1 MKNYDL
7 VLLNDIINIFEENK
21 FAEANILHKQF
32 IKLAQPIQN
41 ENEKEA
47 LEIIVEKNLQDQ
59 FKQFAIE
66 YYKSQSQFDES
77 DDFDSIFTTYGSN
90 NNILAEQFLLSLGNE
105 DFIDVQDR
113 AEKGEEI
120 VEILDIIAESDIRLQ
135 KVNTTLKAAISR
147 GLPIAFVLAGSAKL
161 YYLLKY
167 LINNREEVAKYATVI
182 FGIISSLLA
191 SIPPINFTLFNIQK
205 VPTAYEMIEERR
217 IINVTKI
224 NNIYK
229 YVIDYK
235 TPDDGKN
242 HEVSIVTLDDNNDR
256 EITKL
261 KSGPGQL
268 ISEPFESFKKYKTVR
283 VYDNGELVD
292 SQNENEANKQILAPQ
307 AQDTKLKLPD
317 SKTKFRKVE
326 PAVPNVEKSKF
337 PDFKPKSMIAP
348 NKSIENLKTYPQKS
362 RSKLGPMSDKLDES
376 EIFPISVPS
385 TTVKPT
391 SNLVAPSIDI
401 KTDPLTVNPSSKTMI
416 PDITEKK
423 KEPENYYSD
432 PNNYYLEKK
441 PEKAIDQPEE
451 FNTRRSKILGIH
463 ASLDE
468 MVENTLLKHL
478 GENVSI
484 KIHEYKINE
493 YNDVEQFVEFLFPNK
508 KNNFIMEYKSNGN
521 TGRKSFERHPAD
533 YFKKKPKFSLPKIN
547 LEHDEIQG
555 ILAGLRKKK

>member
-7 VLLNDIINIFEENK
+7 VLFNDIINIFEENK

-41 ENEKEA
+41 VNEKEA
-47 LEIIVEKNLQDQ
+47 LDIIAEKNLQDQ

-77 DDFDSIFTTYGSN
+77 DDFNSIFQTYGSN

-113 AEKGEEI
+113 AEKGKEI

-161 YYLLKY
+161 YYLLRY
-167 LINNREEVAKYATVI
+167 LINNREEVAKYATII
-182 FGIISSLLA
+182 FGIVSSLLA
-191 SIPPINFTLFNIQK
+191 SIPTINFTLFNIQK

-235 TPDDGKN
+235 TADDGKN
-242 HEVSIVTLDDNNDR
+242 HEVSIVTLDNNDDR

-261 KSGPGQL
+261 RSGPGQL
-268 ISEPFESFKKYKTVR
+268 ISENFESSKKYKTVR

-307 AQDTKLKLPD
+307 VQNTKLRSPE

-326 PAVPNVEKSKF
+326 PAVPGIEKNKF
-337 PDFKPKSMIAP
+337 PDFKPKSMLAP
-348 NKSIENLKTYPQKS
+348 NKSIENLSTYPQKS

-376 EIFPISVPS
+376 DIFPISVPS

-401 KTDPLTVNPSSKTMI
+401 KTDPLTVNPNSKTMI
-416 PDITEKK
+416 PDITEN
-423 KEPENYYSD
+423 KED
-432 PNNYYLEKK
+432 TGYYLDKK
-441 PEKAIDQPEE
+441 PDFAKDQPEE
-451 FNTRRSKILGIH
+451 FKSRKSRIQGIH
-463 ASLDE
+463 ISLDE
-468 MVENTLLKHL
+468 MVENTLKRHL
-478 GENVSI
+478 GENVSM
-484 KIHEYKINE
+484 KIHDFKTNE

-508 KNNFIMEYKSNGN
+508 KDNFIMEYKLNGN
-521 TGRKSFERHPAD
+521 TDRKSMIRHPAD
-533 YFKKKPKFSLPKIN
+533 YFKKKSRFSLPKIN
-547 LEHDEIQG
+547 LDDEQVQG
-555 ILAGLRKKK
+555 ILYGLLKKK

>member
-7 VLLNDIINIFEENK
+7 VLFNDIINIFEENK

-41 ENEKEA
+41 VNEKEA
-47 LEIIVEKNLQDQ
+47 LDIIAEKNLQDQ

-77 DDFDSIFTTYGSN
+77 DDFNSIFQTYGSN

-113 AEKGEEI
+113 AEKGKEI

-161 YYLLKY
+161 YYLLRY
-167 LINNREEVAKYATVI
+167 LINNREEVAKYATII
-182 FGIISSLLA
+182 FGIVSSLLA
-191 SIPPINFTLFNIQK
+191 SIPTINFTLFNIQK

-235 TPDDGKN
+235 TADDGKN
-242 HEVSIVTLDDNNDR
+242 HEVSIVTLDNNDDR

-261 KSGPGQL
+261 RSGPGQL
-268 ISEPFESFKKYKTVR
+268 ISENFESSKKYKTVR

-307 AQDTKLKLPD
+307 VQNTKLRSPE

-326 PAVPNVEKSKF
+326 PEVPGIEKNKF
-337 PDFKPKSMIAP
+337 PDFKPKSMLKP
-348 NKSIENLKTYPQKS
+348 NKSIENLSTYPQKS
-362 RSKLGPMSDKLDES
+362 RSKLGPISDKLDES

-401 KTDPLTVNPSSKTMI
+401 KTDPLTVNPNSKTMI
-416 PDITEKK
+416 PDITEN
-423 KEPENYYSD
+423 KED
-432 PNNYYLEKK
+432 TGYYLDKK
-441 PEKAIDQPEE
+441 PDFAKDQPEE
-451 FNTRRSKILGIH
+451 FKSRKSRIQGIH
-463 ASLDE
+463 ISLDE
-468 MVENTLLKHL
+468 MVENTLKRHL
-478 GENVSI
+478 GENVSM
-484 KIHEYKINE
+484 KIHDFKTNE

-508 KNNFIMEYKSNGN
+508 KDNFIMEYKLNGN
-521 TGRKSFERHPAD
+521 TDRKSMIRHPAD
-533 YFKKKPKFSLPKIN
+533 YFKKKSRFSLPKIN
-547 LEHDEIQG
+547 LDDEQVQG
-555 ILAGLRKKK
+555 ILYGLLKKK

>member
-7 VLLNDIINIFEENK
+7 VLFNDIINIFEENK

-41 ENEKEA
+41 VNEKEA
-47 LEIIVEKNLQDQ
+47 LDIIAEKNLQDQ

-77 DDFDSIFTTYGSN
+77 DDFNSIFQTYGSN

-113 AEKGEEI
+113 AEKGKEI

-161 YYLLKY
+161 YYLLRY
-167 LINNREEVAKYATVI
+167 LINNREEVAKYATII
-182 FGIISSLLA
+182 FGIVSSLLA
-191 SIPPINFTLFNIQK
+191 SIPTINFTLFNIQK

-235 TPDDGKN
+235 TADDGKN
-242 HEVSIVTLDDNNDR
+242 HEVSIVTLDNNDDR

-261 KSGPGQL
+261 RSGPGQL
-268 ISEPFESFKKYKTVR
+268 ISENFESSKKYKTVR

-307 AQDTKLKLPD
+307 VQNTKLRSPE

-326 PAVPNVEKSKF
+326 PEVPGIEKNKF
-337 PDFKPKSMIAP
+337 PDFKPKSMLKP
-348 NKSIENLKTYPQKS
+348 NKTIENLSTYPQKS
-362 RSKLGPMSDKLDES
+362 RSKLGPISDKLDES
-376 EIFPISVPS
+376 EIFTISVPS

-401 KTDPLTVNPSSKTMI
+401 KTDPLTVNPNSKTMI
-416 PDITEKK
+416 PDITEN
-423 KEPENYYSD
+423 KED
-432 PNNYYLEKK
+432 TGYYLDKK
-441 PEKAIDQPEE
+441 PDFAKDQPEE
-451 FNTRRSKILGIH
+451 FKSRKSRIQGIH
-463 ASLDE
+463 ISLDE
-468 MVENTLLKHL
+468 MVENTLKRHL
-478 GENVSI
+478 GENVSM
-484 KIHEYKINE
+484 KIHDFKTNE

-508 KNNFIMEYKSNGN
+508 KDNFIMEYKLNGN
-521 TGRKSFERHPAD
+521 TDRKSMIRHPAD
-533 YFKKKPKFSLPKIN
+533 YFKKKSRFSLPKIN
-547 LEHDEIQG
+547 LDDEQVQG
-555 ILAGLRKKK
+555 ILYGLLKKK